1 MKTEET
7 RTVTELI
14 QSYNAGHRLEYV
26 FFWGHTPSEEGSV
39 NQSCL
44 SQWYSASFKVDGIE
58 FLTAEHYMMYCK
70 ARLFGD
76 SDAAVKVMHADN
88 PGEAK
93 AIGRSV
99 RNFQQE
105 EWDKHCI
112 EIVVRGNIF
121 KFAQN
126 KEILTYL
133 LATKNK
139 VLVEA
144 SPYDKVWGIG
154 LGYDVK
160 GIGNPLIWKG
170 KNLLGFALMEARAR
184 LKEKLKENTF
194 LP

>member
-7 RTVTELI
+7 RTIKELI

-26 FFWGHTPSEEGSV
+26 FFWGHTPPEEGFI

-44 SQWYSASFKVDGIE
+44 SQWYAAPFKVDGIK
-58 FLTAEHYMMYCK
+58 FLTAEHYMMYHK

-76 SDAAVKVMHADN
+76 IDAAAKVVQAEN

-93 AIGRSV
+93 KIGRTV
-99 RNFQQE
+99 QGFQQE
-105 EWDKHCI
+105 EWDKHCT
-112 EIVVRGNIF
+112 EIAIQGNIA
-121 KFAQN
+121 KFGQN
-126 KEILTYL
+126 KAILTYL

-154 LGYDVK
+154 LGYDAK
-160 GIGNPLIWKG
+160 GIGNPLAWRG
-170 KNLLGFALMEARAR
+170 KNLLGFALMEVRAR
-184 LKEKLKENTF
+184 LVKDSSLT
-194 LP
+194 